1 MQPNCKKIMHRMEFA
16 LIGKQLSHS
25 FSADYFNRKFERL
38 QLPHHYFLL
47 EIATIDTLKEQLA
60 QYPCLRGF
68 NVTIPYKI
76 AIIPFLDM
84 LTPEAAAA
92 GAVNTVLITDN
103 QTLIGHNTDIIGFEK
118 ALLQWQTVF
127 RSALIFGT
135 GGAAQA
141 AAFVLKK
148 YKISYYF
155 ISRQEKHTP
164 IYLNYSELN
173 SVHFQ
178 TADLIINATPVG
190 MYPAVNNC
198 IHINYNYISERHYL
212 LDMIYNP
219 IATPFLRQ
227 GAVRGASVQ
236 NGLYMLLAQAEAA
249 WDFWHSEVSFIS

>member
-1 MQPNCKKIMHRMEFA
+1 MEFA

-38 QLPHHYFLL
+38 HLRHRYFLL
-47 EIATIDTLKEQLA
+47 EIDTIDKLKAQLV
-60 QYPCLRGF
+60 QYPRLRGF

-76 AIIPFLDM
+76 AIIPFLDI
-84 LTPEAAAA
+84 LTPEAEAA

-103 QTLIGHNTDIIGFEK
+103 QILIGHNTDIIGFEK
-118 ALLQWQTVF
+118 ALLYWQTVF

-141 AAFVLKK
+141 AAFVLEK
-148 YKISYYF
+148 YDISYHF
-155 ISRQEKHTP
+155 ISRQAKHTNNNK
-164 IYLNYSELN
+164 YLNYSELN
-173 SVHFQ
+173 NTHFQ
-178 TADLIINATPVG
+178 TANLIINATPVG
-190 MYPAVNNC
+190 MYPAVNSC
-198 IHINYNYISERHYL
+198 LPINYNYISEHHYL

-236 NGLYMLLAQAEAA
+236 NGLYMLLSQAEAA
-249 WDFWHSEVSFIS
+249 WDFWYSQS